1 MSYFMNFVRV
11 PSAGKNGVVLDAVT
25 ASVAAT
31 AAASGHPGFITSTI
45 SAAAPNLPRPGIIS
59 TIGGF
64 ATLDDFDA
72 FQEAAVNNK
81 TVMNRLDA
89 IDALCDQNRYT
100 VSEVLSGELG
110 APSGYEPKVIGRII
124 MVAQLGKKQELVDAL
139 LGIRDKVSPDVK
151 PMVSTPL
158 SGPITAVR
166 VTRFGT
172 SLQDLDDQGREFY
185 GHARSSGGAGLADL
199 LAQAPVRHLGRVVY
213 RASV

>member
-1 MSYFMNFVRV
+1 MSYFINFVRV

-31 AAASGHPGFITSTI
+31 AAASGHSGFITMPV
-45 SAAAPNLPRPGIIS
+45 SAAAPDQPRPGIVS

-72 FQEAAVNNK
+72 FQEAAINDK

-89 IDALCDQNRYT
+89 IDALCDRNHWT

-110 APSGYEPKVIGRII
+110 MPSGYEPKVVGRII
-124 MVAQLGKKQELVDAL
+124 MVAQLGKKQDLVDAL
-139 LGIRDKVSPDVK
+139 LGVRDKVSPDVK

-158 SGPITAVR
+158 SGPLTAVR

-172 SLQDLDDQGREFY
+172 SLQDLYDQGREWL
-185 GHARSSGGAGLADL
+185 GQARNAGVPDL
-199 LAQAPVRHLGRVVY
+199 LAQAPVSVPGRVVY